1 MCFKRMCSLQGDHV
15 LLRYFSAIIVPEE
28 DIRDEN
34 EVRARIA
41 VSHNV
46 NMAVDLE
53 QP

>member
-1 MCFKRMCSLQGDHV
+1 MLQKNV
-15 LLRYFSAIIVPEE
+15 LTPGWPRYFSAIIVPEG

-41 VSHNV
+41 FSHNV